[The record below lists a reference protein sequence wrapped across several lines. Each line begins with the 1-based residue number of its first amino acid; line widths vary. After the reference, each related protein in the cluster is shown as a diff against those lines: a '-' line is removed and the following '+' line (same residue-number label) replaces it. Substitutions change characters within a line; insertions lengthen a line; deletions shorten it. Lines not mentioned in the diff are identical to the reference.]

1 MAGPG
6 LAVDLGESIAR
17 LANVRFGPKA
27 DIEELGSR
35 REKPRDIARG
45 FTQRHR
51 FLEPIVHAEARNI
64 ELGAAIHKRCSTIET
79 NTTTIITITITCTL
93 ALSRNPGRRF

>member
-1 MAGPG
+1 MSA
-6 LAVDLGESIAR
+6 LGQKPTLKNSALVER
-17 LANVRFGPKA
+17 
-27 DIEELGSR
+27 
-35 REKPRDIARG
+35 KPRDIARG